1 MVTIAAATYVFSD
14 RLVTFL
20 AILLTVMIGL
30 LMTGEP
36 RTDGVSRGRI
46 AVAIAVPLLV
56 VAAAVLL
63 PSGGVGLLWF

>member
-1 MVTIAAATYVFSD
+1 MSLAAANYVFAD

-20 AILLTVMIGL
+20 AILLTIVIGL

-36 RTDGVSRGRI
+36 RTDGTSRGRI
-46 AVAIAVPLLV
+46 AVAIAAPLLV
-56 VAAAVLL
+56 IAAAVIL